1 MSIIKKISQAFLL
14 LLLVHGGAMG
24 QSATQVVEQTRNG
37 KSLYVKLMGG
47 LNVYGGDTDG
57 IPHYKKISLVELGDY
72 LKSIGY
78 SGRIEVGLPITKRFD
93 VALAGEY
100 GHYPNIEP
108 NEGPFALPFSQ
119 GKISD
124 EKRLHLDLLGR
135 FNILPDNSINPFVQL
150 GGNLTFGKTTDI
162 VTSAKSTK
170 LGFGPSGGFGVD
182 VKVSDKLSV
191 VLENNHALVFPDIAV
206 DGADYATQLGSSG
219 DDQDHDWLSFYG
231 IGAKL
236 KIGSGTGCSPID
248 VLQINGPRSINL
260 NEEGKFTSTLN
271 TTSSLP
277 AEYYWDF
284 GDGTVVQGMNATHKF
299 AKPGTYTITFSATNC
314 GGTDVESFPVTVTGP
329 TTQPSLSIVSLTP
342 SMTSAKVGEVIRFNS
357 EVRGTAPISYRWNFG
372 DGSTSNTTTPTH
384 AYSAAGTYTVIL
396 EAQNAAGIDRRMQTI
411 EITKSA
417 VDACD
422 AITELNSVY
431 FAFGSSQLDANAQS
445 RLMENVDVLKGCSNL
460 NIRING
466 YADHLEPNEMTITQR
481 RAQAVSDFYQ
491 SKGIPA
497 SRLGVSGKGRD
508 AVSCDKEDPGK
519 GCRRNRRVESIPV
532 KR

>member
-1 MSIIKKISQAFLL
+1 MYNIKKIGHALL
-14 LLLVHGGAMG
+14 LLLLFYGGVMG
-24 QSATQVVEQTRNG
+24 QTATQVAQQTRNG

-57 IPHYKKISLVELGDY
+57 IPHYKKISLVEIGDY
-72 LKSIGY
+72 LKALGY
-78 SGRIEVGLPITKRFD
+78 SGRLEIGLPITKRFD

-108 NEGPFALPFSQ
+108 SEGAFALPFSQ

-135 FNILPDNSINPFVQL
+135 FNVLPDNTINPFVQL
-150 GGNLTFGKTTDI
+150 GANLTFGKTTDI

-170 LGFGPSGGFGVD
+170 LGFGPSGGFGLD
-182 VKVSDKLSV
+182 VKVSDRLSV

-206 DGADYATQLGSSG
+206 DGADYAKQFGSSG

-236 KIGSGTGCSPID
+236 KIGNGVGCSPID
-248 VLQINGPRSINL
+248 ILQINGPRTLTLS
-260 NEEGKFTSTLN
+260 EEGNFTSTLN
-271 TTSSLP
+271 TSASTP

-284 GDGTVVQGMNATHKF
+284 GDGTVAQGMNVSHKF
-299 AKPGTYTITFSATNC
+299 GKPGTYTVTFSATNC
-314 GGTDVESFPVTVTGP
+314 GGTDVESFPITVSGATA
-329 TTQPSLSIVSLTP
+329 QPNLSIVSLTP

-372 DGSTSNTTTPTH
+372 DGSTSNAATPTH
-384 AYSAAGTYTVIL
+384 SYTTPGTYTVIL
-396 EAQNAAGIDRRMQTI
+396 EAQNASGIDRRMQTI
-411 EITKSA
+411 EIMRSSI
-417 VDACD
+417 DACD

-445 RLMENVDVLKGCSNL
+445 RLMENVDVLKGCQSL

-466 YADHLEPNEMTITQR
+466 YADHLEPNAMTITQR
-481 RAQAVSDFYQ
+481 RAQAVADFYI
-491 SKGIPA
+491 SKGIT
-497 SRLGVSGKGRD
+497 SNRLGTSGKGRD

-519 GCRRNRRVESIPV
+519 GCRRNRRAESLPV
-532 KR
+532 KK